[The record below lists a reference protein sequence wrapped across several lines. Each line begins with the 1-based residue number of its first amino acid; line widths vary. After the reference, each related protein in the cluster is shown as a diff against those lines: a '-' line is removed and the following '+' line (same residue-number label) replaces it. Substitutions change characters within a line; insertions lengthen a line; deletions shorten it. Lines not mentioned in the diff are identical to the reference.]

1 MKKFFALILSVIL
14 MISTILSVAAAENSY
29 DDSVEAILSQ
39 YTIEERLS
47 DAFRGVVDAEVDEEL
62 LESISIHVD
71 SNSAETG
78 SLIKLVEETDT
89 CTYSARTFGNA
100 YENGESIGTIYALTA
115 SGKTISDSTT
125 QNGVYAWISLVWID
139 HFGMNNE
146 LVSISGGWTPNG
158 HTISNR
164 YVKYTVSD
172 FTGLSGHSISARPT
186 SNTYSYKIGTT
197 GYSFSAEAQATIDG
211 STTRITVSVG
221 TTIWN

>member
-89 CTYSARTFGNA
+89 CTYSV
-100 YENGESIGTIYALTA
+100 YNGLI
-115 SGKTISDSTT
+115 
-125 QNGVYAWISLVWID
+125 N
-139 HFGMNNE
+139 
-146 LVSISGGWTPNG
+146 
-158 HTISNR
+158 
-164 YVKYTVSD
+164 
-172 FTGLSGHSISARPT
+172 
-186 SNTYSYKIGTT
+186 
-197 GYSFSAEAQATIDG
+197 
-211 STTRITVSVG
+211 
-221 TTIWN
+221 

>member
-1 MKKFFALILSVIL
+1 MKKSFALILSVIL

-89 CTYSARTFGNA
+89 CTYSVRTFGNA

>member
-1 MKKFFALILSVIL
+1 MDF
-14 MISTILSVAAAENSY
+14 
-29 DDSVEAILSQ
+29 
-39 YTIEERLS
+39 
-47 DAFRGVVDAEVDEEL
+47 
-62 LESISIHVD
+62 
-71 SNSAETG
+71 
-78 SLIKLVEETDT
+78 
-89 CTYSARTFGNA
+89 
-100 YENGESIGTIYALTA
+100 
-115 SGKTISDSTT
+115 
-125 QNGVYAWISLVWID
+125 LVWID

>member
-89 CTYSARTFGNA
+89 CTYSVRTFGNE

-125 QNGVYAWISLVWID
+125 QNGVYAWISFVWID

-197 GYSFSAEAQATIDG
+197 GYSFSAEAQETIDG

>member
-89 CTYSARTFGNA
+89 CTYSVRTFVNA

>member
-78 SLIKLVEETDT
+78 SLI
-89 CTYSARTFGNA
+89 
-100 YENGESIGTIYALTA
+100 
-115 SGKTISDSTT
+115 
-125 QNGVYAWISLVWID
+125 
-139 HFGMNNE
+139 
-146 LVSISGGWTPNG
+146 
-158 HTISNR
+158 
-164 YVKYTVSD
+164 
-172 FTGLSGHSISARPT
+172 
-186 SNTYSYKIGTT
+186 
-197 GYSFSAEAQATIDG
+197 
-211 STTRITVSVG
+211 
-221 TTIWN
+221 